1 MKMRTISVI
10 LSLGMI
16 GMGVYGLAISG
27 DSTNQG
33 YWLGAL
39 IVGVIW
45 LIVDIIKIKSKK

>member
-1 MKMRTISVI
+1 MRVISLI

-16 GMGVYGLAISG
+16 GVGIYGLAISA
-27 DSTNQG
+27 DQG